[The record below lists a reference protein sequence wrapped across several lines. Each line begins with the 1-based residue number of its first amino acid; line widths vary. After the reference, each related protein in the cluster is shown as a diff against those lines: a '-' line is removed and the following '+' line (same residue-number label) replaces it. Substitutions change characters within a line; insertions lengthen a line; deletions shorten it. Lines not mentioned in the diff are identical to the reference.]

1 MNISDFFASPTK
13 STHKQYEALRAYFYE
28 KQNAQIVAKKFGYT
42 IASLYSLTRDF
53 KKQITDTNN
62 QIETRFFIDS
72 QVGRKPR
79 EDHDELYNLIVLLRK
94 KYLSVADI
102 KSILDAQ
109 KKDISEKQIYNII
122 KTDGFARLPR
132 RNKITRHKVYEQV
145 PIVAP
150 KSCILENTP
159 DEFNTQNAGILCF
172 LQYIKSYGVDQI
184 ISDSNYPQTNT
195 LPRLNSILAFIA
207 LKLANIRRYTADDLW
222 CMDRGL
228 GLFAGLNVL
237 PKAAWYTSYS
247 HRITREMNLNFL
259 KNLHILWKKRG
270 LLSDTANLD
279 FVAVPY
285 WGDDSHLENNW
296 SGTRHKALA
305 SILAAIVNDPDT
317 GIISYGD
324 TSVRH
329 DNEADVII
337 EFLDFY
343 KSAENNA
350 LKYLIFDSKFT
361 VYENLAKLDD
371 NGVKFITIRKRGK
384 KIVHDIELLPKTDW
398 KSIRVQTSNGKTRLL
413 KVNEQIFFLKG
424 YNRQIRQITITGNGK
439 IKPALIITN
448 DFELELKDVIR
459 KYALR
464 WLVEKAISEQTHFFH
479 LNRVSS
485 SMVVKVDF
493 DLTMTILAHNIYK
506 LLAIDLPGYS
516 HYTAQ
521 SLYDKFINN
530 SGVVKIESHSI
541 TVSLKK
547 KRNLPA
553 ILTAMQKYL
562 SQKFNWLN
570 NCKLFIEG
578 ATYS

>member
-1 MNISDFFASPTK
+1 M
-13 STHKQYEALRAYFYE
+13 QLLGAY
-28 KQNAQIVAKKFGYT
+28 
-42 IASLYSLTRDF
+42 
-53 KKQITDTNN
+53 
-62 QIETRFFIDS
+62 
-72 QVGRKPR
+72 
-79 EDHDELYNLIVLLRK
+79 
-94 KYLSVADI
+94 
-102 KSILDAQ
+102 
-109 KKDISEKQIYNII
+109 
-122 KTDGFARLPR
+122 
-132 RNKITRHKVYEQV
+132 
-145 PIVAP
+145 
-150 KSCILENTP
+150 
-159 DEFNTQNAGILCF
+159 
-172 LQYIKSYGVDQI
+172 
-184 ISDSNYPQTNT
+184 
-195 LPRLNSILAFIA
+195 
-207 LKLANIRRYTADDLW
+207 
-222 CMDRGL
+222 
-228 GLFAGLNVL
+228 
-237 PKAAWYTSYS
+237 
-247 HRITREMNLNFL
+247 
-259 KNLHILWKKRG
+259 
-270 LLSDTANLD
+270 
-279 FVAVPY
+279 
-285 WGDDSHLENNW
+285 
-296 SGTRHKALA
+296 
-305 SILAAIVNDPDT
+305 T

-343 KSAENNA
+343 KSAENNE

-398 KSIRVQTSNGKTRLL
+398 KSVRVQTSNGKTRLL

-448 DFELELKDVIR
+448 DFEFELKGVIR

-553 ILTAMQKYL
+553 ILTAMKKYL

-570 NCKLFIEG
+570 NCKLSIEG

>member
-1 MNISDFFASPTK
+1 MNISDFFDFPVK
-13 STHKQYEALRAYFYE
+13 SAHKQYEALRAYFYE
-28 KQNAQIVAKKFGYT
+28 KQDTKTVAEKFGYT
-42 IASLYSLTRDF
+42 KLSLYSLARDF
-53 KKQITDTNN
+53 KKQIITDGMV
-62 QIETRFFIDS
+62 EDKFFIES
-72 QVGRKPR
+72 QPGRKNK
-79 EDHDELYNLIVLLRK
+79 EDYDELYNLIVLLRK

-102 KSILDAQ
+102 KSILDSQ

-122 KTDGFARLPR
+122 KADGFARLPR
-132 RNKITRHKVYEQV
+132 RNKIARDKVFEQV
-145 PIVAP
+145 PIVAS
-150 KSCILENTP
+150 KSCILKNVP

-172 LQYIKSYGVDQI
+172 LQYIKSYGIDQI
-184 ISDSNYPQTNT
+184 ISNSNYPQTNT
-195 LPRLNSILAFIA
+195 LSRLNSILAFVA
-207 LKLANIRRYTADDLW
+207 LKLVNVRRYTVDDLW

-247 HRITREMNLNFL
+247 HRITREMNLDFL
-259 KNLHILWKKRG
+259 KKLNMLWKKKG

-324 TSVRH
+324 ANVKH
-329 DNEADVII
+329 NNEADVII

-343 KSAENNA
+343 KSSDNNQ
-350 LKYLIFDSKFT
+350 LKYLIFDSRFT
-361 VYENLAKLDD
+361 VYENLAKLDN

-384 KIVHDIELLPKTDW
+384 KIVRDIESLPKTDW

-424 YNRQIRQITITGNGK
+424 YNRKIRQITITGNGK

-448 DFELELKDVIR
+448 DFELELKNVIR

-464 WLVEKAISEQTHFFH
+464 WLVEKTISEQTHFFH

-530 SGVVKIESHSI
+530 GGVVKMEQNLI

-562 SQKFNWLN
+562 SQKFDWLN
-570 NCKLFIEG
+570 NCKLAIEG
-578 ATYS
+578 ATFS

>member
-1 MNISDFFASPTK
+1 VI
-13 STHKQYEALRAYFYE
+13 FY
-28 KQNAQIVAKKFGYT
+28 
-42 IASLYSLTRDF
+42 
-53 KKQITDTNN
+53 
-62 QIETRFFIDS
+62 
-72 QVGRKPR
+72 R
-79 EDHDELYNLIVLLRK
+79 EDRC
-94 KYLSVADI
+94 LSVADI
-102 KSILDAQ
+102 KSILDSQ

-132 RNKITRHKVYEQV
+132 RNKITRNKVYDQI

-150 KSCILENTP
+150 KSCILENIS

-184 ISDSNYPQTNT
+184 INDSDYPQTNT

-207 LKLANIRRYTADDLW
+207 LKLANVRRYTADDLW

-285 WGDDSHLENNW
+285 WGNDSHLENNW

-343 KSAENNA
+343 KSAENNE

-398 KSIRVQTSNGKTRLL
+398 KSVRVQTSNGKTRLL

-448 DFELELKDVIR
+448 DFEFELKGVIR

-521 SLYDKFINN
+521 SLYGTI
-530 SGVVKIESHSI
+530 II
-541 TVSLKK
+541 
-547 KRNLPA
+547 
-553 ILTAMQKYL
+553 
-562 SQKFNWLN
+562 
-570 NCKLFIEG
+570 
-578 ATYS
+578 

>member
-1 MNISDFFASPTK
+1 MNIDNFFASPTK
-13 STHKQYEALRAYFYE
+13 PAHKQYEALRAYVYE
-28 KQNAQIVAKKFGYT
+28 KQDAHIVAKKFGYT

-53 KKQITDTNN
+53 KKQITDN
-62 QIETRFFIDS
+62 QIEAKFFIDS
-72 QVGRKPR
+72 PVGRKPR
-79 EDHDELYNLIVLLRK
+79 EDHDEIYNLIVLLRK

-122 KTDGFARLPR
+122 KADGFARLPR
-132 RNKITRHKVYEQV
+132 RNKIARHKVFEQV

-150 KSCILENTP
+150 KSCILENIP

-172 LQYIKSYGVDQI
+172 LQYIKSYNIDQI
-184 ISDSNYPQTNT
+184 INDSNYPQTNT
-195 LPRLNSILAFIA
+195 LPRLNSILAFVA
-207 LKLANIRRYTADDLW
+207 LKLANVRRYTADDLW

-247 HRITREMNLNFL
+247 HRITREMNLSFL
-259 KNLHILWKKRG
+259 RNLHVLWKQRG

-324 TSVRH
+324 TNIRH
-329 DNEADVII
+329 DNEANVII

-343 KSAENNA
+343 KSAGNNE
-350 LKYLIFDSKFT
+350 LKYLVFDSRFT

-384 KIVHDIELLPKTDW
+384 KIVQDVESLSKTNW
-398 KSIRVQTSNGKTRLL
+398 KSVRVQTSNGKTRLL
-413 KVNEQIFFLKG
+413 KVSEQVFFLKG
-424 YNRQIRQITITGNGK
+424 YNRKIRQIIITGNGK
-439 IKPALIITN
+439 IKQALIITN
-448 DFELELKDVIR
+448 DFEFELKGIIR

-464 WLVEKAISEQTHFFH
+464 WLVEKTISEQTHFFH

-562 SQKFNWLN
+562 SQKFYWLN
-570 NCKLFIEG
+570 NRKLAIEG